1 MDKLLSEVDS
11 LLAQIRVSGNDV
23 FIMAAARQKLKA
35 AYDALGK
42 EMQNDGE

>member
-11 LLAQIRVSGNDV
+11 ILAQIRVSGNDV
-23 FIMAAARQKLKA
+23 FLMAAARQKLKA

-42 EMQNDGE
+42 EMTNNGE